1 MKPALSGLGGQRRK
15 IRVNWPDLNSSPYSQ
30 PAPLLVPAGH
40 GPPTPSSR
48 LEGEL
53 SPASRPECGPWS
65 PQQEPP
71 LPVFS
76 TTCSQQRPADGAGPP
91 STLENSASAA
101 LGCSHC
107 PSASLKAR
115 RGEEGSLGSS
125 QPEEAPA
132 VPAPGSQRK
141 RRGIAENAQ
150 SGATGR
156 HWARRG
162 RGPHPQGRAGSSSWK
177 KAQKRL
183 RWRLRTPGRG
193 HRCDRRRR
201 LMATSA
207 QGWGG
212 LPSATAA
219 ALFP

>member
-1 MKPALSGLGGQRRK
+1 MVPGAPGRSPHSL
-15 IRVNWPDLNSSPYSQ
+15 SSPP
-30 PAPLLVPAGH
+30 PAPRRGLQTGL
-40 GPPTPSSR
+40 
-48 LEGEL
+48 
-53 SPASRPECGPWS
+53 
-65 PQQEPP
+65 
-71 LPVFS
+71 
-76 TTCSQQRPADGAGPP
+76 DPP

-101 LGCSHC
+101 LGCPHC

-125 QPEEAPA
+125 RPDEAPA
-132 VPAPGSQRK
+132 APAPGSQRK
-141 RRGIAENAQ
+141 PRGSAENAQ

-156 HWARRG
+156 RWARRG

-183 RWRLRTPGRG
+183 RQRPQTPGRG
-193 HRCDRRRR
+193 HRCEWWRR

-212 LPSATAA
+212 LPSAAA
-219 ALFP
+219 ATLLP